1 MRVTDNEITAAL
13 LEAAYDPNKSGHQ
26 HARRIMRR
34 EHFKEIYRRNPYDT
48 NINPEAGQ
56 AVCKALMKEFGE
68 EHFRHDRYPQKG
80 GAPEFPVRLQDER
93 IVSSIA
99 LSETLRNVPPISID
113 YVFCNREIFDKV
125 KKWLDENRGK
135 IIQPEREGESD
146 GQDQE
151 GCNNPKAN

>member
-1 MRVTDNEITAAL
+1 
-13 LEAAYDPNKSGHQ
+13 
-26 HARRIMRR
+26 
-34 EHFKEIYRRNPYDT
+34 
-48 NINPEAGQ
+48 
-56 AVCKALMKEFGE
+56 MKEFGE